1 MLLLVSAVAF
11 VVLLTGLVIIHEW
24 GHYITAK
31 LSGVEVEEFGFGL
44 PPRAKTLF
52 TRKGTIFSLNWIPF
66 GGFVRLKGENET
78 HRQAPGSFGAAP
90 LWKRC
95 AVLLAGVFMNFIL
108 AVVLFTIGFTWG
120 RWMPTYLTD
129 RDLQAASDRGDV
141 HAVLAVAVTGLE
153 QNGGA
158 ARAGVMTGS
167 LLSTIDGEQVRF
179 PDDVQR
185 LQAGKASVRYVL
197 LTGSGFT
204 QASTLTVPVSEG
216 RSGIE
221 IKTVVRELT
230 IPQRNLADGIRL
242 ALRETQ
248 VVTVQTI
255 YGLRDLVVSLVSKV
269 RVPEGVTGIIG
280 IAELTYV
287 SVQQGFF
294 VYLRLMALLSLSLAV
309 LNVLPFPALD
319 GGRLVLVLMEAALTS
334 RPVQAVPFLKRA
346 VSWFVTFEQA
356 ANALGFILLLL
367 VIVFVSVYDVIR
379 LVA

>member
-11 VVLLTGLVIIHEW
+11 VVLLTGLVIVHEW

-31 LSGVEVEEFGFGL
+31 ISGVEVEEFGFGL
-44 PPRAKTLF
+44 PPRATTLF

-78 HRQAPGSFGAAP
+78 QRRAPGSFGAAP

-95 AVLLAGVFMNFIL
+95 IVLLAGVFMNFAL
-108 AVVLFTIGFTWG
+108 AVVLFTVGFTWG
-120 RWMPTYLTD
+120 QWMPTYLTD

-153 QNGGA
+153 EGGGA

-167 LLSTIDGEQVRF
+167 LLSMIDGELVRF

-185 LQAGKASVRYVL
+185 LQAGKSSVRYTL

-204 QASTLTVPVSEG
+204 KAATLTVPVADS

-221 IKTVVRELT
+221 IKTIVRELSV
-230 IPQRNLADGIRL
+230 PPRSFAAGLRL

-255 YGLRDLVVSLVSKV
+255 YGLRDLVVSLVSRV

-319 GGRLVLVLMEAALTS
+319 GGRLALVLMEAALNS
-334 RPVQAVPFLKRA
+334 RPVQAIPFLRRA
-346 VSWFVTFEQA
+346 VASFVTFEQT

-367 VIVFVSVYDVIR
+367 VILFVSVYDVIR